1 MNGEV
6 SRLLCIDLQIDAAHG
21 LEPDAR
27 AIFGARQILAIGRR
41 LGWSIAHARRH
52 IAGPATPSETA
63 EQAMVGIRPLATER
77 VFMRHGRA
85 VTDSPGLMS
94 LLEMWRE
101 ETIYVA
107 SFDNVALLSALV
119 ACYDQGPHLVL
130 VEDALSSVSP
140 YTRTSME
147 AFRGVQAQ
155 LACGATTIA
164 QVLSRLPVP
173 PGDLPVEDRSRA

>member
-1 MNGEV
+1 MDGEV
-6 SRLLCIDLQIDAAHG
+6 SRLLCIDLQVDPAHG

-27 AIFGARQILAIGRR
+27 AVFGARQLLAIGRR
-41 LGWSIAHARRH
+41 LGWSIAHVRRH
-52 IAGPATPSETA
+52 VSGPVEPSEAA

-119 ACYDQGPHLVL
+119 ACFDQGPHLVL
-130 VEDALSSVSP
+130 VEDAISSVSP
-140 YTRTSME
+140 YARTSME
-147 AFRGVQAQ
+147 AFRGVQSQ
-155 LACGATTIA
+155 LAVGSMSVA
-164 QVLSRLPVP
+164 QILARLPVP
-173 PGDLPVEDRSRA
+173 PADLPVENRSRV